1 MGKYSLS
8 TYEVPSGKF
17 WVWTGIAYMA
27 ATYAFFT
34 FLSCIALEYCRYESP
49 ENVTLD
55 MKKKDDT
62 SSEYALAQTPQSL
75 SSEGMAELAVNVVKE
90 SRVIPVTVAFKDLWY
105 SVPDP
110 DPANP
115 KGTID
120 LLKGVSGFALPG
132 TMTALMGSSG
142 AGKTTLMDVIAG
154 RKTGGEIQGQI
165 LLNGHPST
173 DLAIR
178 RATGYCEQMDIH
190 WESSTIREALTFS
203 AFLRQDAGVP
213 DSEKYDSVN
222 ECLELIGLTPIAD
235 NIVRGSS
242 VEQMKRLT
250 IGVELAAQ
258 PSVLFLDEPT
268 SGLDARSAK
277 LIMDGVR
284 KVANTGRTII
294 CTIHQPSSEV
304 FQVFD
309 SILLLKRGGETVF
322 AGELGKNA
330 REMIDYFESID
341 GVEQL
346 ADNYNPATWMLEAIG
361 AGVGKTDENPTDFV
375 EIFKSS
381 AHYTL
386 LQSTLDR
393 EGVSRPSPSLPAL
406 AYGDK
411 RAASELMQM
420 KFLLHR
426 FANMY
431 WRTPTFNLTRFAISL
446 LLGLI
451 YGITYLGTEY
461 SSFSG
466 INSGLGMVYMAMGFL
481 GLVSFIGILPI
492 AAEGRPVFYRER
504 AAQTYNAF
512 WYFFASS
519 AMEIPYTMLS
529 VLLFLAVFFPMVGFT
544 GAGPFFTLFLAL
556 VLTVLLQAYMGEF
569 LVFLTPN
576 LEVTEIVGM
585 MLDLI
590 FFLFMG
596 FSPPAS
602 DLPSGCKW
610 VYHINPLKYAF
621 AAMSTA
627 VFGNCPSGGGSSN
640 IGCKQMKNV
649 PPSLPAEM
657 TVKEYLDIKFLMR
670 YSELW
675 RNIGILTAF
684 VAFFGILRL
693 LAMRF
698 VNYQKK

>member
-17 WVWTGIAYMA
+17 WIWTGIAYMA

-34 FLSCIALEYCRYESP
+34 FLSCIALEYCRYEGP

-55 MKKKDDT
+55 MKKNDET
-62 SSEYALAQTPQSL
+62 SNEYALAQTPRSL
-75 SSEGMAELAVNVVKE
+75 PAKRETEFSVNVVKE

-110 DPANP
+110 MNS
-115 KGTID
+115 KNMID
-120 LLKGVSGFALPG
+120 LLKGINGYALPG
-132 TMTALMGSSG
+132 TITALMGSSG

-154 RKTGGEIQGQI
+154 RKTGGKIQGQI
-165 LLNGHPST
+165 LLNGHPAT

-190 WESSTIREALTFS
+190 WESSTIREALTLS

-222 ECLELIGLTPIAD
+222 ECLELLGLTPIAD

-284 KVANTGRTII
+284 KVADTGRTII

-361 AGVGKTDENPTDFV
+361 AGVGKSEVNSTDFV
-375 EIFKSS
+375 KIFKSS
-381 AHYTL
+381 AHDAL

-393 EGVSRPSPSLPAL
+393 EGVTRPSPSLPAV
-406 AYGDK
+406 AYSDK
-411 RAASELMQM
+411 RAASELTQM
-420 KFLLHR
+420 KFLLQR

-431 WRTPTFNLTRFAISL
+431 WRTPSFNLTRFAISL

-451 YGITYLGTEY
+451 YGITYLGAEY

-481 GLVSFIGILPI
+481 GLVSFIGIIPI
-492 AAEGRPVFYRER
+492 AAEGRTVFYRER

-519 AMEIPYTMLS
+519 VMEIPYTMAS
-529 VLLFLAVFFPMVGFT
+529 ALLFLAVFFPMVGFT
-544 GAGPFFTLFLAL
+544 GAGPFFILFLAL
-556 VLTVLLQAYMGEF
+556 VLTVLLHAYVGEF

-585 MLDLI
+585 LLDLI

-602 DLPSGCKW
+602 ALPSGCKW
-610 VYHINPLKYAF
+610 IYHINPLTYTF
-621 AAMSTA
+621 AAMSTV
-627 VFGNCPSGGGSSN
+627 VFGNCPSDGDTSN
-640 IGCKQMKNV
+640 IGCKQMTNV
-649 PPSLPAEM
+649 PPTLPAGM
-657 TVKEYLDIKFLMR
+657 TVKEYLDIRFEMQ

-675 RNIGILTAF
+675 RNIGILVAF
-684 VAFFGILRL
+684 VAFFGFLRL

-698 VNYQKK
+698 VNHQKK